1 MLAWPSKD
9 LVDGADD
16 LVAAERGDHSL
27 DLPPMAEA
35 RDIAVIAAAVGA
47 DCRLETGIVAI
58 AGDQLGGIGQRNSA
72 MDEGAVH
79 TPIPSSAVFP
89 DCGRLSSTRR

>member
-1 MLAWPSKD
+1 MFAWLSKD
-9 LVDGADD
+9 LVDGADN
-16 LVAAERGDHSL
+16 LVTAERGDGPL
-27 DLPPMAEA
+27 DLPHVAEA
-35 RDIAVIAAAVGA
+35 RDIAVVAAAVGA
-47 DCRLETGIVAI
+47 DCRHETGIVAI
-58 AGDQLGGIGQRNSA
+58 AGDQLGGIGQRHAA